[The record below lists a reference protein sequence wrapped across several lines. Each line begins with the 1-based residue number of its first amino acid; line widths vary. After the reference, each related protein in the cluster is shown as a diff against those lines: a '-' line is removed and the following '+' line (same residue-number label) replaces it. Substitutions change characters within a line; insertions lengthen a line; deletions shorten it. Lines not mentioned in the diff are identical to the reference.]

1 MTVPNILNRQLKTG
15 SNGVY
20 DERGRFFPFFVQ
32 HLSPSSSI
40 ALPANTQRIFIGGI
54 SGYCRTVAG
63 DGTTYQVCSGIS
75 QRRTIYLGA
84 MALVPG
90 IAQSVHLPWSEV
102 NVLLDEGTT
111 VSWGTD
117 NVPSAGN
124 FMLKIALVDDV

>member
-1 MTVPNILNRQLKTG
+1 MPNIWNRRL
-15 SNGVY
+15 SRVANGVI
-20 DERGRFFPFFVQ
+20 DEKGRFFPFFIQ

-40 ALPANTQRIFIGGI
+40 ALPANTQRMYIGGI
-54 SGYCRTVAG
+54 SGYCRTGAG

-84 MALVPG
+84 MALIPG
-90 IAQSVHLPWSEV
+90 VAQSVHLPWSEV

-124 FMLKIALVDDV
+124 YMLKIALVDDV

>member
-1 MTVPNILNRQLKTG
+1 MTVVNILNRQVKKVA
-15 SNGVY
+15 NGVI
-20 DERGRFFPFFVQ
+20 DERGRFFPFFIQ
-32 HLSPSSSI
+32 HLSPASGI
-40 ALPANTQRIFIGGI
+40 NLPANTQRMFIGGI

-90 IAQSVHLPWSEV
+90 VAQNVHLPWSEI

-117 NVPSAGN
+117 NAPSAGN